1 MYILAILL
9 LIIIVFLISITW
21 TRLWGA
27 PWAPSDMAVVR
38 KMLTM
43 ADVKPGELVYDLG
56 CGDGRVLVIAA
67 RQFGARAVGIE
78 VDPLRYLWSQIRI
91 HLLGLRG
98 QVRIEYGNFFKHD
111 LSKADVVTCY
121 LLQGTNN
128 KLVEKLNRELSPGT
142 RIISSV
148 YTFPSL
154 SLIHKNKKLK
164 LFLYKKQHK
173 S

>member
-1 MYILAILL
+1 M
-9 LIIIVFLISITW
+9 T
-21 TRLWGA
+21 
-27 PWAPSDMAVVR
+27 VVS

-43 ADVKPGELVYDLG
+43 ANVKPGELVYDLG
-56 CGDGRVLVIAA
+56 CGDGRILIVAV

-91 HLLGLRG
+91 RLLGLRNK
-98 QVRIEYGNFFKHD
+98 VRIEYGNFFAHD

-128 KLVEKLNRELSPGT
+128 RLEEKINRELRPDA

-148 YTFPSL
+148 YTLPSL
-154 SLIHKNKKLK
+154 SLINKNKKLK
-164 LFLYKKQHK
+164 LFLYKKQDK
-173 S
+173 YF